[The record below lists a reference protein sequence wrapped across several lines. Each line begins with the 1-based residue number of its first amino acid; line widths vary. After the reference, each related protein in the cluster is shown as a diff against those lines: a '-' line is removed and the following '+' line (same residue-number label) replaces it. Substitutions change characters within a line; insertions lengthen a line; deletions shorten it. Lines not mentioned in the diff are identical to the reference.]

1 MFLPVIFGL
10 KRVLTVSTKL
20 LVPHLN
26 QFSHPS
32 SDFPPRASIYASG
45 TCQFAYCR
53 GLFKTSLHNGDHFI
67 CILPSALATC
77 VSGADVFAVCG
88 CPPPLCRA
96 KWSNSHK
103 FRGNSREWA
112 CSSRTFPHFLSTV
125 TTHTHTDA
133 WQKELCTI
141 LQPVSH

>member
-88 CPPPLCRA
+88 CPPPLPCQMIQLTQVQR
-96 KWSNSHK
+96 KQPWVSVFQPNLSP
-103 FRGNSREWA
+103 
-112 CSSRTFPHFLSTV
+112 FPLNCNY
-125 TTHTHTDA
+125 THTHTQTPGKKNFA
-133 WQKELCTI
+133 QSFNL
-141 LQPVSH
+141 